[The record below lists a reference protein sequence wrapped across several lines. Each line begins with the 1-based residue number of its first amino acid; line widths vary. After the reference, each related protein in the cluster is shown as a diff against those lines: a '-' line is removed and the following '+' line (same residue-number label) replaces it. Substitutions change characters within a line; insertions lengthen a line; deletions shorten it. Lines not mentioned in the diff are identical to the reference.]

1 MVATAGLLVLVAFV
15 LSVIAVIA
23 SVTQRRQ
30 VSMLEKQGIQSAV
43 QPDAAVDG
51 PQAFESAVAAS
62 REARRARLS
71 RAVRI
76 RKILTPI
83 AFGLSG
89 VIVVLALAARFL
101 AGDREAAAVC
111 AMIAAV
117 SLSFTTMAFVSAE
130 HARQKAAQSALQ
142 VDP

>member
-1 MVATAGLLVLVAFV
+1 MVATAGLFVLGAFV

-23 SVTQRRQ
+23 SLTRRRK

-43 QPDAAVDG
+43 PPDAPMDG
-51 PQAFESAVAAS
+51 PQTFEAAVAAS

-71 RAVRI
+71 REVRI
-76 RKILTPI
+76 RKILAPI

-89 VIVVLALAARFL
+89 LIVILALAARFL
-101 AGDREAAAVC
+101 ADDREAAAVC
-111 AMIAAV
+111 AMMAAI
-117 SLSFTTMAFVSAE
+117 SLGSTTMAFFSAK
-130 HARQKAAQSALQ
+130 HARQKAAHSALQ